1 MPSTFT
7 SLTTPNAFGEG
18 FFIDWFER
26 PPAFPDEP
34 MRPGTPFTDGNNIYD
49 YGDLTLTIDVAG
61 PQVELSECSPNGRVR
76 GQFRRGDPVLLGDN
90 QASTRPIRILFARP
104 VRAVGAF
111 IGAEGLAGAAY
122 RASLTVPDA
131 AGGPDC
137 GVRANATLSLA
148 ANSAPFLGL
157 QCDQG
162 ELIREVWFKASS
174 ADGNGGIPRVAIS
187 QLYYLPADA

>member
-1 MPSTFT
+1 
-7 SLTTPNAFGEG
+7 
-18 FFIDWFER
+18 
-26 PPAFPDEP
+26 
-34 MRPGTPFTDGNNIYD
+34 MRPGTPFTDGNNVYD
-49 YGDLTLTIDVAG
+49 YGDLALAIDVEG
-61 PQVELSECSPNGRVR
+61 PQVELSECSAARVR
-76 GQFRRGDPVLLGDN
+76 GQFKRGDPVLLGN
-90 QASTRPIRILFARP
+90 SQASPRPIRILFAHP

-137 GVRANATLSLA
+137 GLRVDKTLSLA
-148 ANSAPFLGL
+148 ANSAPFLGM

-174 ADGNGGIPRVAIS
+174 AGGMPRVAIS
-187 QLYYLPADA
+187 HLYYLPA